1 VVSVLSFAV
10 AVLLGLGELRYF
22 VHFELG
28 KELPLTSGSSSM
40 ISYGGSL
47 PKLVLGFTPLILEMP
62 AIQTRFAGRND
73 SPVPCLLVVDF
84 TRTRVMRHD
93 PFQQDFICPLFKFSS
108 FRS

>member
-1 VVSVLSFAV
+1 
-10 AVLLGLGELRYF
+10 
-22 VHFELG
+22 
-28 KELPLTSGSSSM
+28 M

-47 PKLVLGFTPLILEMP
+47 PKLVLGLTPLILEMP
-62 AIQTRFAGRND
+62 AIQTQPPEDFCDSAYARFAGRND

-84 TRTRVMRHD
+84 TRTRVMRYD